1 MAQIAPFRGLRYNPS
16 KISDL
21 GSVVIPPYDVISA
34 AEQQAFH
41 AASPHNM
48 IRIELGEALP
58 GDDERNNPHTRAA
71 EYLKGWQEEAVLLR
85 DPRPVLYYY
94 ELDYTVP
101 PGSVRT
107 RYGFICALR
116 LEDFSSGG
124 VKPHEKT
131 FQAVK
136 DERLGLMM
144 TCHAN
149 LSPIFALYSDPGE
162 AVDQI
167 LRKGLEPPPAMK
179 FRDRNG
185 MEHRIWPVD
194 DQEILREVSERMLDK
209 AIFIADGHHRY
220 ETALSYRAIRR
231 DRFGAERT
239 RAPYEYVLM
248 YLSNLNQGGLT
259 ILPTHRMLRNMG
271 AIEPERF
278 LKSVEGFFDVMTCAA
293 SESGITAWR
302 EGLRLCGERKE
313 TMFGFAHQGGG
324 ALYLL
329 RAKQHPVMD
338 YLAGIGVSEVLCPLD
353 VVVLDQVVLK
363 RIMGLSE
370 SFLANENNIHF
381 KHDLE
386 EGLADIQSG
395 KYAAGFFINATRI
408 DQVQEVANAG
418 LIMPHKA
425 TYFYPKV
432 GSGLVINPLTPDEEM
447 VW

>member
-16 KISDL
+16 KILDL
-21 GSVVIPPYDVISA
+21 SAVVIPPYDVISP

-41 AASPHNM
+41 AASPQNM
-48 IRIELGEALP
+48 IRIELGETTP
-58 GDDERNNPHTRAA
+58 QDSDQDNPHTRAA
-71 EYLKGWQEEAVLLR
+71 QYLEQWQESEILLR
-85 DPRPVLYYY
+85 DARPAIYYY

-101 PGSVRT
+101 SMPPQT

-136 DERLGLMM
+136 DERLGLMLA
-144 TCHAN
+144 CHAN

-162 AVDQI
+162 VVDKM
-167 LRKGLEPPPAMK
+167 LRKGLTPEPAMK
-179 FRDRNG
+179 FMDRNG
-185 MEHRIWPVD
+185 MEHRIWLLDSP
-194 DQEILREVSERMLDK
+194 EMLRQVADVMRDK

-220 ETALSYRAIRR
+220 ETALNYRTLQRNRAGG
-231 DRFGAERT
+231 DRP
-239 RAPYEYVLM
+239 RAPYEYVMM

-259 ILPTHRMLRNMG
+259 ILPTHRLLRNVG
-271 AIEPERF
+271 AIQPETF
-278 LKSVEGFFDVMTCAA
+278 LQLVDGFFDVMPYVA
-293 SESGITAWR
+293 SESGINAWK

-313 TMFGFAHQGGG
+313 TLFGFAHKGGG

-329 RAKQHPVMD
+329 KAKKHPVRD
-338 YLAGIGVSEVLCPLD
+338 YLASKDVPEVLRPLD
-353 VVVLDQVVLK
+353 VVVLDQVLLKHVL
-363 RIMGLSE
+363 GLTE

-381 KHDLE
+381 KHDLGE
-386 EGLADIQSG
+386 ALAGVQSG
-395 KYAAGFFINATRI
+395 PYEAGFFINSTRI
-408 DQVQEVANAG
+408 EQVQEVANAA

-432 GSGLVINPLTPDEEM
+432 GSGLVINPLPFDEEM
-447 VW
+447 AW